1 MIDTPN
7 ARSREFCMSDAL
19 KTASFRVRKPLFS
32 PLRPPQAGGRG
43 CFPMEHIREAKQR
56 LFSEIN
62 TFQKPE
68 RENIFAEIFRFFPWV
83 PFQMD
88 SNPI

>member
-1 MIDTPN
+1 MEID
-7 ARSREFCMSDAL
+7 
-19 KTASFRVRKPLFS
+19 
-32 PLRPPQAGGRG
+32 
-43 CFPMEHIREAKQR
+43 
-56 LFSEIN
+56 

-68 RENIFAEIFRFFPWV
+68 KENIFLGIFFRFFPWV

>member
-1 MIDTPN
+1 MP
-7 ARSREFCMSDAL
+7 SKLHHLGCESLCFLLSDHR
-19 KTASFRVRKPLFS
+19 KRVGVGVFLWNTSER
-32 PLRPPQAGGRG
+32 QNRG
-43 CFPMEHIREAKQR
+43 F
-56 LFSEIN
+56 FSEIN

-88 SNPI
+88 SNPL

>member
-1 MIDTPN
+1 
-7 ARSREFCMSDAL
+7 MSDAL
-19 KTASFRVRKPLFS
+19 KTASIRVRKPLFS

-68 RENIFAEIFRFFPWV
+68 RKNIFAEIFRFFPWV

-88 SNPI
+88 SNPL

>member
-1 MIDTPN
+1 MFSYGTHPRGKTDAFFMQID
-7 ARSREFCMSDAL
+7 
-19 KTASFRVRKPLFS
+19 
-32 PLRPPQAGGRG
+32 
-43 CFPMEHIREAKQR
+43 
-56 LFSEIN
+56 

-68 RENIFAEIFRFFPWV
+68 KENIISEIFRFFPWV

>member
-1 MIDTPN
+1 
-7 ARSREFCMSDAL
+7 MSDAL
-19 KTASFRVRKPLFS
+19 KTASIRVRKPLFS
-32 PLRPPQAGGRG
+32 LSVRRKQVGVGVFLWNTSERQSGG
-43 CFPMEHIREAKQR
+43 FFA
-56 LFSEIN
+56 EIN

-88 SNPI
+88 SNPL